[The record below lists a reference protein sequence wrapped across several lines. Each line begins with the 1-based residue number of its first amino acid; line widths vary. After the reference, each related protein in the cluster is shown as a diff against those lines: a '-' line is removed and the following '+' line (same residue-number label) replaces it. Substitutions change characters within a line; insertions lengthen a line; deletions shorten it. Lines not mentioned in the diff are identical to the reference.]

1 MAKRIL
7 VVDDDWLLSQN
18 LKRWLEAEG
27 YHVDLAASCEAA
39 RSAAALEKPDL
50 ALVDIGLPDGSGFD
64 LASWL
69 RDELIVPFIFVTART
84 QAADVAR
91 GIELGAADYITKPFK
106 RRDLLERIRAALER
120 VERGEPGARAGVLV
134 VDDITLDPNTH
145 QVRVRGQ
152 PVDLR
157 PKEFELLRLLMANAG
172 EVLTNEYLLETVWG
186 PDYAGVLQV
195 LYVHIGWLRERVE
208 DDPRRPR
215 LILTV
220 PGVGYQLAKLPPA
233 A

>member
-7 VVDDDWLLSQN
+7 VVDDDCLLSQN
-18 LKRWLEAEG
+18 LKHWLEAEG
-27 YHVDLAASCEAA
+27 YVVVLAANCETA

-50 ALVDIGLPDGSGFD
+50 VFLDIGLPDCSGFD
-64 LASWL
+64 LAPWL
-69 RDELIVPFIFVTART
+69 RDELAVPFIFITART
-84 QAADVAR
+84 QAADMAR
-91 GIELGAADYITKPFK
+91 GLELGAADYVAKPFK
-106 RRDLLERIRAALER
+106 RRDLLARIQAALER
-120 VERGEPGARAGVLV
+120 AERGEPGVGAGVLV
-134 VDDITLDPNTH
+134 VDDITLDSNTH

-152 PVDLR
+152 LVDLR
-157 PKEFELLRLLMANAG
+157 PKEFELLRLLMARAG

-208 DDPRRPR
+208 ADPRRPR

-220 PGVGYQLAKLPPA
+220 PGVGYQLVRLLPTP
-233 A
+233 